1 MKKFLYFWYCLYVS
15 TCNFNAKIRADGEP
29 YEIAYWFLS
38 LFMIVNLISI
48 LMLIKYFIG
57 FDIKIEK
64 FIFVVL
70 FVAPTLILNYYIFL
84 KKKKYLKLL
93 KEINISPSLFIS
105 YFIFTLLFFIITG
118 YINIL

>member
-1 MKKFLYFWYCLYVS
+1 MKHLLYFWYCLYVS
-15 TCNFNAKIRADGEP
+15 TCNFSTKIKADGEP
-29 YEIAYWFLS
+29 YEIAYWVLS

-64 FIFVVL
+64 FILVVL

-118 YINIL
+118 YINIP